1 MNDTAPEIAEM
12 VSARLMALPGATRFV
27 IGAEMFDAA
36 RRMIIAS
43 LPKDLSEL
51 DFKRR
56 LYQRIYGQTLPW

>member
-43 LPKDLSEL
+43 LPEDLSEL